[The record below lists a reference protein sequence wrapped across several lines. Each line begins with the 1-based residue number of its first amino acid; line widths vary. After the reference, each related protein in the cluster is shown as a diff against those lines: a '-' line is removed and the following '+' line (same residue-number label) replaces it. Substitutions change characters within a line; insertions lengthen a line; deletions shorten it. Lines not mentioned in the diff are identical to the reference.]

1 MEYAYEQRRYT
12 QMSACSSLP
21 SHLPLSA
28 AWAQNSG
35 GPAMYGVQRDLK
47 QVKGKHVMPTPE

>member
-1 MEYAYEQRRYT
+1 
-12 QMSACSSLP
+12 MSACSSLP